1 MLEAIRS
8 TLLMGLGAGVITK
21 EKAEQAVRGLVEQ
34 GKLSKE
40 EAERL
45 AAELVASGNE
55 QLHEV
60 QAGLRD
66 SVRGM
71 LDSADIARAGDVDRL
86 ARGLENLSQRVSM
99 LEDALRRLEGSPVT
113 SAEPPAATQPP
124 AVTQPPAATQPSG
137 PPKPVSPPIATEPAS
152 PPRPAG
158 DQGPATSTDPA
169 SP

>member
-1 MLEAIRS
+1 MLEVIRS

-71 LDSADIARAGDVDRL
+71 LDSADIARAGDVDRI

-113 SAEPPAATQPP
+113 SE
-124 AVTQPPAATQPSG
+124 QPPAATQPTG
-137 PPKPVSPPIATEPAS
+137 PPKPVSPPMPTEPAKPTEPAS
-152 PPRPAG
+152 PPRPLG

>member
-1 MLEAIRS
+1 MLEVIRS

-45 AAELVASGNE
+45 ASELVASGNE

-71 LDSADIARAGDVDRL
+71 LDSADIARAGDVDRI

-99 LEDALRRLEGSPVT
+99 LEDALRRLEGGPVT
-113 SAEPPAATQPP
+113 PE
-124 AVTQPPAATQPSG
+124 QPPAATQPTG
-137 PPKPVSPPIATEPAS
+137 PPKPVSPPMPTEPAKPTEPTS
-152 PPRPAG
+152 MPRPAG
-158 DQGPATSTDPA
+158 DRGPATSTDPA

>member
-1 MLEAIRS
+1 MLEVIRS

-45 AAELVASGNE
+45 ASELVASGNE

-113 SAEPPAATQPP
+113 PEQQPPTPTQPP
-124 AVTQPPAATQPSG
+124 TATQPSN
-137 PPKPVSPPIATEPAS
+137 PPKPVSPPMPTEPAS

-169 SP
+169 AP